1 MESRWQHLLK
11 LRLGYLLPRTYFVRI
26 ALIITLVIGLSQA
39 LALWFFARNAYS
51 PGIQEYA
58 QLTVLQAQT
67 ASRHGWFNKEMVKRI
82 GDATGITLQTHVP
95 VQQRPLPFMSRQV
108 VTRFHDDV
116 EALLKEPVDVR
127 LEESRPPVLWVS
139 APSFQG
145 HWLRVPMDFF
155 RDYDRY
161 LLLAW
166 GVTAPLLAIIG
177 GLLIASGLTRSLRRL
192 RRVAQKVAQGEM
204 VDPLRGSSIAEID
217 AVIGAFNH
225 MTVSLEQAQKD
236 RALLLAGVSH
246 DLRTPL
252 TRMRLAVELMG
263 DDELREGMVGDIEDM
278 DAILAQFIA
287 FVRDGAE
294 EMPELIDLNAT
305 IDEVT
310 QKYGDKISL
319 HLAPLPLL
327 LLKPVTL
334 RRLLLNLIGNGLKY
348 GAPPIEVHTRLLGDE
363 VELRVRDHGP
373 GVAEADRE
381 RLLEPFERGEAARTS
396 SGSGLGLA
404 IVKRVVELHHGSVQ
418 LSNHEQG
425 GLVVSIRLP
434 HPAPDAPGQP
444 HVTH

>member
-1 MESRWQHLLK
+1 MK
-11 LRLGYLLPRTYFVRI
+11 LPRLLPRTFFFRI
-26 ALIITLVIGLSQA
+26 ALIIGLVIGLSQA
-39 LALWFFARNAYS
+39 LTLWFFARNAYS

-67 ASRHGWFNKEMVKRI
+67 ASRHGWFNQEMVKRI
-82 GDATGITLQTHVP
+82 GDATGITLETHVP

-108 VTRFHDDV
+108 VNRFHDDV

-139 APSFQG
+139 AASFQG

-166 GVTAPLLAIIG
+166 GVTAPLFAIIG
-177 GLLIASGLTRSLRRL
+177 GLLIASGLSRSLRRL
-192 RRVAQKVAQGEM
+192 QAMARRVAKGET
-204 VDPLRGSSIAEID
+204 VPAIKGSSIAEID

-225 MTVSLEQAQKD
+225 MTDSLEQAQKD

-252 TRMRLAVELMG
+252 TRLRLAVELMH
-263 DDELREGMVGDIEDM
+263 DDVLRDGMVGDIGDM
-278 DAILAQFIA
+278 DAILSQFIA

-294 EMPELIDLNAT
+294 EAPVATDLNAA
-305 IDEVT
+305 IEEMA
-310 QKYGDKISL
+310 QKYGDKVSL
-319 HLAPLPLL
+319 TLAPLPLL

-334 RRLLLNLIGNGLKY
+334 RRLLLNLFSNGMKY
-348 GAPPIEVHTRLLGDE
+348 GSPPIDVHTRLLDDQ
-363 VELRVRDHGP
+363 VELRLRDHGP
-373 GVAEADRE
+373 GVPEADLE
-381 RLLEPFERGEAARTS
+381 RLLRPFERGEAARTS

-404 IVKRVVELHHGSVQ
+404 IVKRVVDLHHGSVR
-418 LSNHEQG
+418 LANHPDG
-425 GLVVSIRLP
+425 GLMVIIRFPLDAGQSVS
-434 HPAPDAPGQP
+434 H
-444 HVTH
+444 TEK

>member
-1 MESRWQHLLK
+1 MK
-11 LRLGYLLPRTYFVRI
+11 LPRLFPRTFFFRI
-26 ALIITLVIGLSQA
+26 ALIIGLVIGLSQA
-39 LALWFFARNAYS
+39 LTLWFFARNAYS

-58 QLTVLQAQT
+58 QLTYLQVET
-67 ASRHGWFNKEMVKRI
+67 ARRHGWVNRDLVKRI
-82 GDATGITLQTHVP
+82 GNATGITLEPHVP
-95 VQQRPLPFMSRQV
+95 VAKRPLPFLSRQV
-108 VTRFHDDV
+108 VTRFHDAV
-116 EALLKEPVDVR
+116 EALLNEPVDVR

-139 APSFQG
+139 AASFHG

-192 RRVAQKVAQGEM
+192 QRVAKKVAEGKKA
-204 VDPLRGSSIAEID
+204 DALKGSSIAEID

-225 MTVSLEQAQKD
+225 MTDSLEQAQKD

-263 DDELREGMVGDIEDM
+263 DASLRDGMVGDIEDM
-278 DAILAQFIA
+278 DAILSQFIA

-294 EMPELIDLNAT
+294 EAPEITDLNAV
-305 IDEVT
+305 IEEVT
-310 QKYGDKISL
+310 QKYGASIRL
-319 HLAPLPLL
+319 TLAPLPSL

-334 RRLLLNLIGNGLKY
+334 RRLLINLITNGLKY
-348 GAPPIEVHTRLLGDE
+348 GAAPIDIHTRLLGDE
-363 VELRVRDHGP
+363 VELRVHDHGL
-373 GVAEADRE
+373 GVPAADHE

-404 IVKRVVELHHGSVQ
+404 IVKRIVDMHHGSVQ
-418 LSNHEQG
+418 LFNHTDG
-425 GLVVSIRLP
+425 GLVVGIRLP
-434 HPAPDAPGQP
+434 LRVDALR
-444 HVTH
+444 